1 MKNGSFAVSSVGTLT
16 DFFALVIEKIQ
27 EYTDFTLTE
36 STELSA
42 IFNTHID
49 DLMLKITDNTI
60 LSTSSTNASNTLKF
74 TFLRNNISIASY
86 TVAYSNNS
94 YTINQSD
101 TRTINIVVHCTNDA
115 NVYSINPY
123 STAIADL
130 NFIIC
135 KVNPKKILDNE
146 VKSGCLIYGNY
157 YPSDSNSY
165 RSLKRDIT
173 YSANGIVMMNFCITY
188 SSTSSSNYDMYVPY
202 MYTCSSVTANRY
214 YLINNKK
221 YFALTSNLLIL
232 EQE

>member
-1 MKNGSFAVSSVGTLT
+1 MKNGSFSVSSVGTLT

-42 IFNTHID
+42 TFDTNID
-49 DLMLKITDNTI
+49 GLLLKITDNTI
-60 LSTSSTNASNTLKF
+60 SSTSSTNASNALKF
-74 TFLRNNISIASY
+74 TFLRNNVSIASY
-86 TVAYSNNS
+86 TVAYSVNS
-94 YTINQSD
+94 YTINQSG

-123 STAIADL
+123 STAIVDL

-135 KVNPKKILDNE
+135 KVNPKKILDNSTF
-146 VKSGCLIYGNY
+146 SGCLMYGSY
-157 YPSDSNSY
+157 YPSDSNS
-165 RSLKRDIT
+165 SCFLIRDIAN
-173 YSANGIVMMNFCITY
+173 SANGIVMKNFCIAY
-188 SSTSSSNYDMYVPY
+188 SSSSSSNYDMYVPY

-221 YFALTSNLLIL
+221 YFALTSNLLI
-232 EQE
+232 EE